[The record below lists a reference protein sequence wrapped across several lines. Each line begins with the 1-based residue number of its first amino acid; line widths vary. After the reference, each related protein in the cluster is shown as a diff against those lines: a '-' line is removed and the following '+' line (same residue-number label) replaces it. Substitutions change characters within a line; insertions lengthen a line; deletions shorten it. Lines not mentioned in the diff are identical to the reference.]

1 MLLEG
6 DQFLSRLTL
15 MFDKS
20 RTTGHVQITMKR
32 YDGRTKPI
40 PRTDSTNIASK
51 GKNSPIKGPK
61 SHKQTHS
68 HDQKNRSDSTSHDTG
83 EYMCLIR
90 AVFKNEKISCIVH
103 ARDVNK
109 FQMAYCN
116 LLKSNM
122 DGLKRQKKQKTKKA
136 TQ

>member
-1 MLLEG
+1 LLEN
-6 DQFLSRLTL
+6 DLFLSKLTL

-20 RTTGHVQITMKR
+20 RSKGHVSICMKR

-40 PRTDSTNIASK
+40 PKPRPAKKK
-51 GKNSPIKGPK
+51 GVKQLNPK
-61 SHKQTHS
+61 IPPAAAPHPEPS
-68 HDQKNRSDSTSHDTG
+68 
-83 EYMCLIR
+83 EYMCLVR
-90 AVFKNEKISCIVH
+90 AVFKNEKISTVIH
-103 ARDVNK
+103 SK
-109 FQMAYCN
+109 ELAYCN

>member
-1 MLLEG
+1 MLL
-6 DQFLSRLTL
+6 DNDLFLSKLTL

-20 RTTGHVQITMKR
+20 RSKGHVDLCMKR

-40 PRTDSTNIASK
+40 PKPRKNVKQK
-51 GKNSPIKGPK
+51 GKKILLNKLPPASAPQP
-61 SHKQTHS
+61 TPE
-68 HDQKNRSDSTSHDTG
+68 

-90 AVFKNEKISCIVH
+90 AAFGKEKISTVCNSK
-103 ARDVNK
+103 DVNK
-109 FQMAYCN
+109 FQIAYCN

-136 TQ
+136 LQD